1 MKKIA
6 IYLIFSFAIS
16 SISFANNLVIGA
28 PTVSGSTVTFT
39 IKWDNSWSVTDGPA
53 NWDAVWV
60 FVKRQTC
67 APNTLNQWLHAD
79 IAATGHSVDG
89 TQLQIDTVT
98 DNKGVFIRR
107 SAVGIGNITQ
117 ATVTLTL
124 TSAIGVDN
132 IGVYGMEMVNVP
144 QGEFYV
150 GDGNSPNNSNGFTNG
165 NTFAPLLIT
174 QAMQTAGIGASSV
187 YQRQNLGSSVALPST
202 FPLGYNRFYCMK
214 YEVTTGQFVSFLNSL
229 TYNQQLNLH
238 QNPNVILPSS
248 PVGSIFEDR
257 FGYKIEIAVPGESV
271 TVLKP
276 AVYGCDSNNN
286 NVYNEND
293 DSTGVGLSMQ
303 WYQWLAYMDWAALRP
318 MTEFEF
324 EKACRGTNV
333 PVIGEYAWGS
343 TWFSNVGSGSRVN
356 PRTPQEV
363 MNFAPL
369 GANNIQIGISY
380 RAGIFA
386 TATSD
391 RDHSGAT
398 YYGILD
404 MTGGMFERAIGGWNY
419 DYSAF
424 TSANGDGNITDTA
437 RHNQVGWNYNQY
449 SARGA
454 STNNNIAPQVS
465 NREWATNGATDPG
478 YAVGGR
484 GVRSY

>member
-16 SISFANNLVIGA
+16 SISFANNLVIGT

-39 IKWDNSWSVTDGPA
+39 IKWDNSWNVANGPA

-67 APNTLNQWLHAD
+67 VTNTLNPWLHAD
-79 IAATGHSVDG
+79 LNATGHTVGG
-89 TQLQIDTVT
+89 TQLQIDTVS

-107 SAVGIGNITQ
+107 SAVGMGNINQ
-117 ATVTLTL
+117 VTVTLTL
-124 TSAIGVDN
+124 ANAIGSDN
-132 IGVYGMEMVNVP
+132 IGVYGTEMVNVP

-150 GDGNSPNNSNGFTNG
+150 GDGSSPDNQNGFTDG
-165 NTFAPLLIT
+165 NTFNPLLIT
-174 QAMQTAGIGASSV
+174 QAMQTAGIGQHSL
-187 YQRQNLGSSVALPST
+187 YQRQSLGSSGDLPGT

-238 QNPNVILPSS
+238 QDPNNISPSS
-248 PVGSIFEDR
+248 PMGSVFQDR
-257 FGYKIEIAVPGESV
+257 FQYRIEIAIPGQSL
-271 TVLKP
+271 TALTP

-286 NVYNEND
+286 DVFDEND
-293 DSTGVGLSMQ
+293 DSTGVGYSMQ
-303 WYQWLAYMDWAALRP
+303 WEHWLAYLDWAALRP

-324 EKACRGTNV
+324 EKACRGTIL
-333 PVIGEYAWGS
+333 PVEGEHAWGS
-343 TWFSNVGSGSRVN
+343 TWFNNVGSGSRVN

-363 MNFAPL
+363 MNYAPL
-369 GANNIQIGISY
+369 GAANLGNQVSY

-386 TATSD
+386 TSVSD

-404 MTGGMFERAIGGWNY
+404 MTGGMYERAIGGWGH

-424 TSANGDGNITDTA
+424 TTANGDGNISNIA
-437 RHNQVGWNYNQY
+437 RHNQAGWSYSQY
-449 SARGA
+449 SVRGG
-454 STNNNIAPQVS
+454 STVLYEGRLLSSRSWGA
-465 NREWATNGATDPG
+465 NGTQDPG
-478 YAVGGR
+478 YAMGGR